1 MAVGEVMMDKPC
13 VVEAKEILRQ
23 SDQGRTKPFIVRD
36 TQGEQFVVKG
46 ISGAGHASLVS
57 ELICAELAQ
66 RCELPVAE
74 YALMRFP
81 SGMLD
86 FSTEPRTGDL
96 KGGLA
101 FASKVAPHSQDLL
114 FSQTADI
121 NEEMQQRIF
130 LFDFWVNNE
139 DRHLSHR
146 GGNVNLL
153 WSQLQG
159 LIVIDHN
166 LAFDPINRT
175 GNFENHVFSHQRE
188 RFSDLE
194 IRARHEAVLDAALND
209 WDMIIQLIPV
219 EWLYHDTDDETTEIR
234 PSLTERF
241 NLLARIRNSSFW
253 SLI

>member
-1 MAVGEVMMDKPC
+1 MATGEVMVDKPC
-13 VVEAKEILRQ
+13 IVEAKEIFRQ
-23 SDQGRTKPFIVRD
+23 STQGRTKPFIVRD
-36 TQGEQFVVKG
+36 TQDTQYVVKG
-46 ISGAGHASLVS
+46 VNSAGHASLVS
-57 ELICAELAQ
+57 ELICAELAK

-86 FSTEPRTGDL
+86 FSTEPRAGDL

-101 FASKVAPHSQDLL
+101 FASRVALHSQDLL
-114 FSQTADI
+114 FSKTPEIDD
-121 NEEMQQRIF
+121 EMQQRIF

-139 DRHLSHR
+139 DRQLSYR

-153 WSQLQG
+153 WSQIQG

-166 LAFDPINRT
+166 LAFDPINRA
-175 GNFENHVFSHQRE
+175 GNFENHVFRHQRE

-219 EWLYHDTDDETTEIR
+219 EWLYHDIDDETTEIH
-234 PSLTERF
+234 PTLAERF
-241 NLLARIRNSSFW
+241 NLLTRLRDPCFW